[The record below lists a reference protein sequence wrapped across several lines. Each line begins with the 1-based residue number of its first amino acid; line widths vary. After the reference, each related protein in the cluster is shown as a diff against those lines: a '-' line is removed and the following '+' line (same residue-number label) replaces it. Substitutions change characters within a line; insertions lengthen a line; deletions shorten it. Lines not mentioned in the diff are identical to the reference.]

1 MRRVGKTSTGN
12 ILVEITP
19 EEWKRIARYMNIP
32 EDIAEELRKYRK
44 KHGLSQV
51 ELAKKLGVSRGYISE
66 LERCISP
73 LYTTLE
79 QYRRIISLIF

>member
-1 MRRVGKTSTGN
+1 MQKVGKTSTGN

-51 ELAKKLGVSRGYISE
+51 ALAKKLSVSRRYIQE
-66 LERCISP
+66 IERCRTPFNTGLER
-73 LYTTLE
+73 
-79 QYRRIISLIF
+79 YRRIISLIF